1 MGLFRRLFKIG
12 QAEAHSVV
20 DKLED
25 PVKLTEQ
32 GIRDLKENLDKSLK
46 ALAEVKALA
55 IRAKNDTDNYKS
67 KSKEYE
73 SKAMALVQKAQSGSL
88 DPAEADRLATIA
100 LTKKEE
106 NLQNAKRTFEE
117 QKRLDTQVAS
127 LEQNIRKL
135 RTNISKWENEARML
149 KARSKV
155 AQATKNV
162 NKQLSQ
168 IDSSG
173 TVEMLERMKTKV
185 EETEALAEAYGD
197 IANESRSVDEELDTA
212 LKASSDGSDA
222 LAALKAKMGVNS
234 TPPLDTDV

>member
-1 MGLFRRLFKIG
+1 MGLFKRLFKIG
-12 QAEAHSVV
+12 QSEAHAVV

-32 GIRDLKENLDKSLK
+32 GIRDLKEDLDKSLK

-55 IRAKNDTDNYKS
+55 IRSKNDTDNYRS
-67 KSKEYE
+67 KAQEYE
-73 SKAMALVQKAQSGSL
+73 SKAMALIQKAQTGQI
-88 DPAEADRLATIA
+88 DAAEADRLATIA

-106 NLQNAKRTFEE
+106 NMQSAKRSFDE
-117 QKRLDTQVAS
+117 QKRMDVQVAT
-127 LEQNIRKL
+127 LEANIRKL
-135 RTNISKWENEARML
+135 RTNVSKWENEARML

-155 AQATKNV
+155 AEATKNV

-197 IANESRSVDEELDTA
+197 IANESRSVDDELDKVLTTTT
-212 LKASSDGSDA
+212 DGSDA
-222 LAALKAKMGVNS
+222 LAALKAKMGVAAPS
-234 TPPLDTDV
+234 LDTTM